1 VQNGIERGH
10 EKSSGKRQKETV
22 AASTKAFKAH
32 SEDAAHTQFGSA
44 ATQRRS
50 SDLANGQLDFRRRW
64 RQTQAWSSDGK
75 DYNPMEELIQRVSA
89 AAGIDS
95 TLAAK
100 VIGIILAF
108 LEKAGPSEQVAEIKA
123 KMPGSQALIDQI
135 ASDRGDGTVIGGLM
149 GMGGGLMGLAGE
161 LTDAGLGMSQM
172 QGVGK
177 EIFAYARE
185 KAGEDTVGE
194 VVAAIPGLSQFV

>member
-1 VQNGIERGH
+1 
-10 EKSSGKRQKETV
+10 
-22 AASTKAFKAH
+22 
-32 SEDAAHTQFGSA
+32 
-44 ATQRRS
+44 
-50 SDLANGQLDFRRRW
+50 
-64 RQTQAWSSDGK
+64 
-75 DYNPMEELIQRVSA
+75 MEELIQRVSA

-108 LEKAGPSEQVAEIKA
+108 LEKDGPSEQVAEIKA

-135 ASDRGDGTVIGGLM
+135 ASDSGDGTLIGGLM
-149 GMGGGLMGLAGE
+149 GMGGGLMGLAGK

>member
-1 VQNGIERGH
+1 
-10 EKSSGKRQKETV
+10 
-22 AASTKAFKAH
+22 
-32 SEDAAHTQFGSA
+32 
-44 ATQRRS
+44 
-50 SDLANGQLDFRRRW
+50 
-64 RQTQAWSSDGK
+64 
-75 DYNPMEELIQRVSA
+75 MEELIQRVSA

-108 LEKAGPSEQVAEIKA
+108 LDKEGPSEQVAEIKA
-123 KMPGSQALIDQI
+123 KMPGSQALIDQT
-135 ASDRGDGTVIGGLM
+135 ASDSGDGTPV
-149 GMGGGLMGLAGE
+149 GGLMGLGGGLVGLAGK

-177 EIFAYARE
+177 EIFAYARA

-194 VVAAIPGLSQFV
+194 VVAAIPGLGQFV